1 MSNFRFYYPIQIRY
15 ADLDAQ
21 WHVNNA
27 RFLTILE
34 QARLHYLLELGLW
47 EGKSFLDLGVII
59 ADIHIAYLS
68 PIALL
73 DEIRVGTRVARI
85 GNKSMTF
92 ENEIQDGKDGSIKA
106 KAEVVVVAYD
116 FRSQQTQA
124 VPAAWRKKISDYEG
138 LRE

>member
-1 MSNFRFYYPIQIRY
+1 MSNFRFYYPAQIRY

-59 ADIHIAYLS
+59 ADIHIAYLA
-68 PIALL
+68 PIELL
-73 DEIRVGTRVARI
+73 DEIKVGTRISRI

-92 ENEIQDGKDGSIKA
+92 ENEIQDCKDGSIKA

-116 FRSQQTQA
+116 FRSQQTKA
-124 VPAAWRKKISDYEG
+124 VPLAWRKKISEYEG
-138 LRE
+138 LGK